1 MSYIIPDEA
10 ALKARSQRFVWRIF
24 MMRQLGTS
32 LCFVA
37 IASVMWD
44 MHYHLFYFALLAVNA
59 LSGQRLLVCLAC
71 RRMIPSKQK
80 AIV

>member
-44 MHYHLFYFALLAVNA
+44 MHYHLFYFLHSFSLLERVKSNKK
-59 LSGQRLLVCLAC
+59 
-71 RRMIPSKQK
+71 MK
-80 AIV
+80 